1 MLSQLNEWIVK
12 VFARMELLKHESR
25 QVIGNQRGAGA
36 VEYGLIIG
44 VVVLLVV
51 GAAFVMREP
60 LEDFFTQT
68 VAFVTQFLSDSQ
80 PQ

>member
-1 MLSQLNEWIVK
+1 MLSQLNVWIVK

-51 GAAFVMREP
+51 GAAFVMGDP
-60 LEDFFTQT
+60 LEDFFRTT
-68 VAFVTQFLSDSQ
+68 VAQVMDFLTD
-80 PQ
+80 